1 MTKLSRRQFG
11 RFTASLPV
19 LLAAPNIARAEQPL
33 KMIVVVPPGASM
45 DTIVRVV
52 AAKLPPLLGRSI
64 VVDYRPG
71 GTGLVAASF
80 MKSTPADGSHILFA
94 PISVVAFFPF
104 LYSSLPF
111 DPERDLTPVCE
122 GAVAANALVVSNS
135 TGVASLKDYV
145 EAVRRDP
152 KLGSVGTSSLG
163 SVGAFLVSL
172 MRKTTGADLR
182 LVAYRG
188 GQPLLTDLIGNHIAA
203 GQSVLSDYLE
213 SDRAGLVKIIGVTPE
228 KRSKLAPNIPT
239 FKEQGF
245 SELHGQTSMGF
256 FVRGGTSPDLV
267 AQYSVAISTA
277 LAMSDVV
284 GKLANLGIEATG
296 GSPDQFAKILKRERE
311 RWEPVAREAGIK
323 LS

>member
-111 DPERDLTPVCE
+111 DPERDLT
-122 GAVAANALVVSNS
+122 GR
-135 TGVASLKDYV
+135 AS
-145 EAVRRDP
+145 
-152 KLGSVGTSSLG
+152 
-163 SVGAFLVSL
+163 
-172 MRKTTGADLR
+172 
-182 LVAYRG
+182 
-188 GQPLLTDLIGNHIAA
+188 
-203 GQSVLSDYLE
+203 
-213 SDRAGLVKIIGVTPE
+213 
-228 KRSKLAPNIPT
+228 
-239 FKEQGF
+239 
-245 SELHGQTSMGF
+245 
-256 FVRGGTSPDLV
+256 
-267 AQYSVAISTA
+267 
-277 LAMSDVV
+277 
-284 GKLANLGIEATG
+284 
-296 GSPDQFAKILKRERE
+296 
-311 RWEPVAREAGIK
+311 
-323 LS
+323 